1 MKPRE
6 RMGKMTPKQRLLAAI
21 AHREGD
27 RVPVSPRMPVWVAG
41 RYGSYSWVQQLK
53 LQVEF
58 NMDPLID
65 VDFEIPNYITYP
77 FSGDYQ
83 DLEDVSVEI
92 AVKDQD
98 EIKIVRRHFHT
109 PAGHLTDE
117 IALSPKKSR
126 YGVSPSPT
134 LREPLVKDSKDV
146 DKIRFLLPDP
156 REVKG
161 TNYPEI
167 IEIIGERG
175 LLQVHPCMMLS
186 GMTQAMGISETM
198 VAFYNDRQTF
208 DRLLKIFGEYCQQV
222 IKTVLEL
229 GAPVLWASWHNFG
242 SAGWSPEIWREV
254 FKPWIKAGID
264 LTHDYGAFYTYFD
277 NGWIMPL
284 LPDLAEIGVDIVCS
298 LAPPPTG
305 DVNLREAIQLVGDQ
319 ICLWGYVDVIEVMY
333 RGTPAEVRKAVRQAI
348 AVAAPK
354 GGFILGNSDSFMF
367 ETPQENIKAFFEA
380 AHEFGH
386 YPIKL
391 S

>member
-1 MKPRE
+1 
-6 RMGKMTPKQRLLAAI
+6 MTSKQRLLAAI
-21 AHREGD
+21 AHQEGD
-27 RVPVSPRMPVWVAG
+27 RVPVSPRMPIWVAG
-41 RYGSYSWVQQLK
+41 KYNSYSWVQQLK
-53 LQVEF
+53 LQAEF
-58 NMDPLID
+58 DTDPLID
-65 VDFEIPNYITYP
+65 VNFEIPNYITNP
-77 FSGDYQ
+77 FSGDYR

-92 AVKDQD
+92 AMKDQG
-98 EIKIVRRHFHT
+98 EVKVVQRRFHT

-117 IALSPKKSR
+117 IVLSPRRSR

-146 DKIRFLLPDP
+146 DKIRFLLPDL
-156 REVKG
+156 RKINKMG
-161 TNYPEI
+161 MTINYPEI

-175 LLQVHPCMMLS
+175 LLQVHPYMMLS

-208 DRLLKIFGEYCQQV
+208 DQLLKIFGEYCQQV
-222 IKTVLEL
+222 IRTVLEL

-242 SAGWSPEIWREV
+242 SVGWSPEIWREV
-254 FKPWIKAGID
+254 FKPWIKASVD

-305 DVNLREAIQLVGDQ
+305 DADLCKVKQLVGDQ
-319 ICLWGYVDVIEVMY
+319 ICLWGYVDAIEVMW
-333 RGTPAEVRKAVRQAI
+333 RGTPAEVRKAVWEAI
-348 AVAAPK
+348 MVAAPK
-354 GGFILGNSDSFMF
+354 GGFILGNSDSFMS
-367 ETPQENIKAFFEA
+367 ETPQENIEAFFEA
-380 AHEFGH
+380 AHEFGR

-391 S
+391 L